1 MLIIA
6 PRVQNSSLLLHQHT
20 QFQGSFKM
28 KRFGQHALHQSN
40 NQNDN
45 TSEKVDGVISF
56 KLRYVFAFSV
66 VRYTLYVIRYPL
78 YVTRYTLYVPKKK
91 SLLISKGSC

>member
-1 MLIIA
+1 MLVIP

-28 KRFGQHALHQSN
+28 KRSGQHAPHQSS

-45 TSEKVDGVISF
+45 TSEKVRGVDEVIF
-56 KLRYVFAFSV
+56 FILGYVFASSV
-66 VRYTLYVIRYPL
+66 IRYTLYVIRYPL
-78 YVTRYTLYVPKKK
+78 YVIRAKK
-91 SLLISKGSC
+91 SLIISKGSC

>member
-45 TSEKVDGVISF
+45 TSEKVRGVDEVISF
-56 KLRYVFAFSV
+56 ILGYVFASSVIFSV
-66 VRYTLYVIRYPL
+66 IRAI
-78 YVTRYTLYVPKKK
+78 KFDNQQ
-91 SLLISKGSC
+91 G